1 MVDDG
6 DGRLFDVAEA
16 GQDVDATVPAGA
28 AKTFRSYDQHQSFL
42 LPPSL
47 DEWLPAEH
55 TARFVSEVVDDMLD
69 LSKIYASYQNAT
81 GAPPFDPRMMLKLML
96 YGYSIGVTSSRE
108 IERRCATDV
117 AFRWL
122 SANVAP
128 DYRSLSRFRRRHL
141 DALDDLFSQVLALCA
156 AAGLVKLGRVALDG
170 TKLRAS
176 ASRHKAMSYDR
187 LEARITDIEA
197 QVAAMLAEAEAVDA
211 AEDVEFGEDRRGD
224 ELPVELAT
232 RQGRLNKLREAKAAL
247 EAEAAAK
254 AAAVA
259 ADKAVKAGNN
269 DAEIAAA
276 ADAAVESATPK
287 PKSQRSFT

>member
-1 MVDDG
+1 MKIVGMVDDVEG
-6 DGRLFDVAEA
+6 GRLFEVVERDEA
-16 GQDVDATVPAGA
+16 GVVRPAAGS
-28 AKTFRSYDQHQSFL
+28 AKTFRGYDQGQSFL

-47 DEWLPAEH
+47 DDWLSADH
-55 TARFVSEVVDDMLD
+55 TARFVSEVVEDSLD
-69 LSKIYASYQNAT
+69 LTAVYGSYQNAT

-122 SANVAP
+122 SANTAP

-141 DALDDLFSQVLALCA
+141 TALDDLFSQVLALCA

-187 LEARITDIEA
+187 MEARITDIEA

-232 RQGRLNKLREAKAAL
+232 QIGRAH
-247 EAEAAAK
+247 
-254 AAAVA
+254 V
-259 ADKAVKAGNN
+259 
-269 DAEIAAA
+269 
-276 ADAAVESATPK
+276 
-287 PKSQRSFT
+287 